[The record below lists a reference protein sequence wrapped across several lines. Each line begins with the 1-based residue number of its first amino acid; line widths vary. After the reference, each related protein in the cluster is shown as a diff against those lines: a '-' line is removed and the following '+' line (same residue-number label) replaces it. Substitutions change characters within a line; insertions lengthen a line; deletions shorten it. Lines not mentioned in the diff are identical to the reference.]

1 MIAFP
6 RPAALPCKPGA
17 GACWT
22 VVSTLFTPFFKGVST
37 MQKDKCKVADK
48 YRVLDSTGKT
58 KGYVRA
64 TSWIEALQEA
74 LKWHGWD
81 VTVAYV
87 KR

>member
-1 MIAFP
+1 
-6 RPAALPCKPGA
+6 
-17 GACWT
+17 
-22 VVSTLFTPFFKGVST
+22 